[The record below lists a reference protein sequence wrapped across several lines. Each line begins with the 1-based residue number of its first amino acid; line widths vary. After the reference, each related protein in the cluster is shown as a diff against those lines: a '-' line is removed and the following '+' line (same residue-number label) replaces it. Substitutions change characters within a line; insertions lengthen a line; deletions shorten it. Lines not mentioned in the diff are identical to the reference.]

1 MDRRKN
7 AGIFLRQDTKVGD
20 STRLAVIGAGPGGYV
35 AAFKAADLGLDVT
48 LIDLDTNPGGVCLYR
63 GCIPSKAL
71 LHVARLLT
79 ESREAVEWGIKF
91 AEPEVDLDQLRAFK
105 DRVVA
110 RMTGGLGQL
119 SKARKVNYIQ
129 GRARF
134 TGPQSLHIQKQDGS
148 ESELS
153 FEHAILATGSRPTMP
168 RLFDIGDDDGRVMD
182 STSALELA
190 DIPARLLVVGGGI
203 IGVELGSVY
212 AALGS
217 AVSVVEM
224 MPGLVPPADRD
235 LVKPL
240 HAMLDK
246 RFESIMVDTKVTNV
260 QSDGDAINVEMEAA
274 DGTKSSAQYDKL
286 LISVGRIP
294 NSQDL
299 GLETTAVAVNEAGY
313 VQVDNQRR
321 TAEASIFAI
330 GDIIGSG
337 LAHTAS
343 HEGTVAAEVIAGH
356 HPRVVFEPN
365 AIPSVVY
372 TDPEVAWCGL
382 TEEEARSEGRDI
394 AVSRFPWAAS
404 GRATTVDRNEGL
416 TKIIVDPETD
426 RVLGVGIVGVGAGEL
441 IAEGVLAVEMV
452 ALVSD
457 LQLTIHPHPTLS
469 ETVMEAAEAHYGQ
482 SPHIYAPKKK

>member
-1 MDRRKN
+1 
-7 AGIFLRQDTKVGD
+7 VSD
-20 STRLAVIGAGPGGYV
+20 STKLAVIGAGPGGYV
-35 AAFKAADLGLDVT
+35 AAFKAADLGLDAT
-48 LIDLDTNPGGVCLYR
+48 LIDLDANPGGVCLYR

-71 LHVARLLT
+71 LHVSKLLT
-79 ESREAVEWGIKF
+79 ESREAAAWGIKF
-91 AEPEVDLDQLRAFK
+91 AEPEVDLDMLRAFK

-119 SKARKVNYIQ
+119 SKARKINYVQ
-129 GRARF
+129 GRAHF
-134 TGPQSLHIQKQDGS
+134 TGAQTLSIEKQDGS
-148 ESELS
+148 AAELS
-153 FEHAILATGSRPTMP
+153 FEHAILATGSRPAMP
-168 RLFDIGDDDGRVMD
+168 GLFDIGDQRIMD
-182 STSALELA
+182 STGALELA

-212 AALGS
+212 AALGA
-217 AVSVVEM
+217 AVTVVEM

-240 HAMLDK
+240 HSMLDK
-246 RFESIMVDTKVTNV
+246 HFEAIMVDTKVTKV
-260 QSDGDAINVEMEAA
+260 QQDGDAIAVDFEAA
-274 DGTKSSAQYDKL
+274 DGATSSARYEKL
-286 LISVGRIP
+286 LVSVGRIP

-299 GLETTAVAVNEAGY
+299 GLENTGVVVNDRGFVE
-313 VQVDNQRR
+313 VDAQRR
-321 TAEASIFAI
+321 TAEHSIFAI
-330 GDIIGSG
+330 GDVIGSG

-356 HPRVVFEPN
+356 RIVFEPS

-382 TEEEARSEGRDI
+382 TEQEAKSSGRDI

-416 TKIIVDPETD
+416 TKIIADPETD

-441 IAEGVLAVEMV
+441 IAEGVLAIEMAAV
-452 ALVSD
+452 VSD

-469 ETVMEAAEAHYGQ
+469 ETLMEAAEAHYGQ